1 MSNTIGSFISNNV
14 KGVRSSEKRLK
25 IFEYLKNNINH
36 NGFVFLQETHSLTQ
50 KRHDNAAAIVHWK
63 LCGKFNLEKSEKW
76 YLHNPQTVSE
86 NVNHKLIWDMNIQCD
101 NVIVERRPDIAIV
114 NKMEKTAVTIDV
126 AIPGDKTIIDKEK
139 EKIEKHQNIK
149 REIRRLLHLTKI
161 DTYGLGGSWECY
173 KEL

>member
-1 MSNTIGSFISNNV
+1 
-14 KGVRSSEKRLK
+14 
-25 IFEYLKNNINH
+25 
-36 NGFVFLQETHSLTQ
+36 
-50 KRHDNAAAIVHWK
+50 
-63 LCGKFNLEKSEKW
+63 
-76 YLHNPQTVSE
+76 
-86 NVNHKLIWDMNIQCD
+86 MNIQCD

-114 NKMEKTAVTIDV
+114 NKMEKTAIIIDV

>member
-1 MSNTIGSFISNNV
+1 MNILRIIYTITALFFC
-14 KGVRSSEKRLK
+14 KKHTHWHKR
-25 IFEYLKNNINH
+25 
-36 NGFVFLQETHSLTQ
+36 
-50 KRHDNAAAIVHWK
+50 RHDNVAAIVHWK

-114 NKMEKTAVTIDV
+114 NKIGKTAIIIDV

-139 EKIEKHQNIK
+139 EKIEKYQNIK
-149 REIRRLLHLTKI
+149 REILRLLHLTKI
-161 DTYGLGGSWECY
+161 DTCGLGSSWECY
-173 KEL
+173 KELWDICR

>member
-1 MSNTIGSFISNNV
+1 
-14 KGVRSSEKRLK
+14 
-25 IFEYLKNNINH
+25 
-36 NGFVFLQETHSLTQ
+36 
-50 KRHDNAAAIVHWK
+50 
-63 LCGKFNLEKSEKW
+63 
-76 YLHNPQTVSE
+76 
-86 NVNHKLIWDMNIQCD
+86 MNIQCD
-101 NVIVERRPDIAIV
+101 NVIVERRPDIAIA